1 MNKPLL
7 LAVIVLSSGAGYWAG
22 HASSPKSIL
31 DSTGDGPV
39 VARFSGHVLRVG
51 DVEARLRAM
60 PDMVRARYRAPE
72 ARKGLIEDL
81 VREQLLAHLA
91 EEKGYQRD
99 SELTR
104 RYAEE
109 LGNVYLEKEFEE
121 PERKKAPTD
130 DELRKYFDEHHAELA
145 RPERVRIA
153 IIELKVSKPPE
164 RERKRALAQQLLS
177 EARANAKDYYA
188 FGKLAR
194 ARSEDERTRA
204 SSGELGNVSREE
216 LGSGYGPELAKA
228 AFELTKTGE
237 VGNTVVESAGGF
249 YVVKLLGREAAY
261 EPRFEAIRDAL
272 QARVANER
280 RSADRKRFVEDV
292 WKAADV
298 KIDDDAVKRLEVAYS
313 PPR

>member
-1 MNKPLL
+1 MKKPLL
-7 LAVIVLSSGAGYWAG
+7 LIVLAAGAGYWAG
-22 HASSPKSIL
+22 HVSSPKSVL
-31 DSTGDGPV
+31 DSTGDGAV
-39 VARFSGHVLRVG
+39 VARFSGHVLRAS
-51 DVEARLRAM
+51 DVEERLRAM
-60 PDMVRARYRAPE
+60 PDMVRARFRAPE

-81 VREQLLAHLA
+81 VREQLLARLA

-99 SELTR
+99 PEVAR

-109 LGNVYLEKEFEE
+109 LGSVYLEKEFEE

-130 DELRKYFDEHHAELA
+130 GELRKYFDEHRAELA

-153 IIELKVSKPPE
+153 VIELKASKPSD
-164 RERKRALAQQLLS
+164 REGKRALAQQILS
-177 EARANAKDYYA
+177 EARAKAKDYYA

-204 SSGELGNVSREE
+204 SSGELGYVSREE
-216 LGSGYGPELAKA
+216 LGSGYGPEVAKA

-237 VGNTVVESAGGF
+237 VGSAVVESAGGF

-280 RSADRKRFVEDV
+280 RNADRKRFLDDL
-292 WKAADV
+292 WKAAGV
-298 KIDDDAVKRLEVAYS
+298 KIDDDAVKKLELASS
-313 PPR
+313 PRR

>member
-1 MNKPLL
+1 
-7 LAVIVLSSGAGYWAG
+7 
-22 HASSPKSIL
+22 
-31 DSTGDGPV
+31 
-39 VARFSGHVLRVG
+39 
-51 DVEARLRAM
+51 
-60 PDMVRARYRAPE
+60 MVRARFKAPE
-72 ARKGLIEDL
+72 ARKGLVEDL

-99 SELTR
+99 PELAR

-130 DELRKYFDEHHAELA
+130 DELRNYFDEHHAELA

-153 IIELKVSKPPE
+153 LIELKAAKPSD
-164 RERKRALAQQLLS
+164 REGKRALAQQILS
-177 EARANAKDYYA
+177 EARAKAKDYYA

-204 SSGELGNVSREE
+204 SSGELGYVSREE
-216 LGSGYGPELAKA
+216 LGSGYGSELAKA

-237 VGNTVVESAGGF
+237 VGSTVVESTEGF
-249 YVVKLLGREAAY
+249 FVLKLLGREAAY

-272 QARVANER
+272 QARVVNER
-280 RSADRKRFVEDV
+280 RNADRKRFVEDL

-298 KIDDDAVKRLEVAYS
+298 KIDDDAVRKIEIAAVR
-313 PPR
+313 RQ

>member
-1 MNKPLL
+1 MNKPFLL
-7 LAVIVLSSGAGYWAG
+7 VVIVLAAGAGYWAG
-22 HASSPKSIL
+22 HASSPKSVL
-31 DSTGDGPV
+31 DSTGDGAV

-60 PDMVRARYRAPE
+60 PDMVRARLRAPE
-72 ARKGLIEDL
+72 ARKGLIEDM

-99 SELTR
+99 SELAK

-121 PERKKAPTD
+121 PERKKAPTE
-130 DELRKYFDEHHAELA
+130 DELRKYFDEHHADLA

-153 IIELKVSKPPE
+153 IIGFNVSKASD
-164 RERKRALAQQLLS
+164 REGKRALAQRSLL
-177 EARANAKDYYA
+177 EARAKASDYYA

-194 ARSEDERTRA
+194 ARSGDERTRA
-204 SSGELGNVSREE
+204 SSGELGFVSREE

-228 AFELTKTGE
+228 AFGLTKTGE
-237 VGNTVVESAGGF
+237 VGSAVVESAGAF

-280 RSADRKRFVEDV
+280 RSADRERFLDDL

-298 KIDDDAVKRLEVAYS
+298 KIDDDAVKKLELASS
-313 PPR
+313 PRR